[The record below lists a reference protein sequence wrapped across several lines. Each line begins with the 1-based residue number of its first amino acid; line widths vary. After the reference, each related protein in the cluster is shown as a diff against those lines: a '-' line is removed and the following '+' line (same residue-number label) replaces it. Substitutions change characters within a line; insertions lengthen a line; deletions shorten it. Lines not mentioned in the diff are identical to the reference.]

1 MVYLINQLHS
11 VKTFKF
17 FLYLSKLR
25 LFLLCLGD
33 KDKVLYF
40 DMPQYVKGRQIK
52 SYGGSLD
59 YSILYRGQGMPTSD
73 APHVVLS
80 VSLI

>member
-1 MVYLINQLHS
+1 M
-11 VKTFKF
+11 
-17 FLYLSKLR
+17 
-25 LFLLCLGD
+25 
-33 KDKVLYF
+33 LYF

>member
-1 MVYLINQLHS
+1 ML
-11 VKTFKF
+11 
-17 FLYLSKLR
+17 KLR

-80 VSLI
+80 VRKPPLICVTR